1 MAWPLLNEQGMGEE
15 KMLEQL
21 QNKISYC
28 VKCSST
34 LYWNNEGIPQLVKLG
49 TKDVPECLDRG
60 CTLIYMEVPE
70 ESCNPGEM
78 ELLRLALIQNGVSV
92 EAADSAVATLGF
104 ENIRLA
110 A

>member
-1 MAWPLLNEQGMGEE
+1 MGEE
-15 KMLEQL
+15 KMLEGL

-28 VKCSST
+28 EKCSST
-34 LYWNNEGIPQLVKLG
+34 LYWNHEGIPMMIKMG
-49 TKDVPECLDRG
+49 SKEMPECLQIG

-70 ESCNPGEM
+70 DCCNPGEM
-78 ELLRLALIQNGVSV
+78 ELLRLALIQNGLSV
-92 EAADSAVATLGF
+92 EAADSTVATLGF